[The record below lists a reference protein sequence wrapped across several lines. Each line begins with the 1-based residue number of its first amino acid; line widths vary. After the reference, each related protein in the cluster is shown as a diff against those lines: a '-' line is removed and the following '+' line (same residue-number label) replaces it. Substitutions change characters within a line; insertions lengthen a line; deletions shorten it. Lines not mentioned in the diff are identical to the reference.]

1 MGENDGI
8 GYYVFYNIEQCRKMV
23 NTVPRQKKPTYEWY
37 EPRKCY
43 RKRIKDADGKYIAIY
58 DKDPNVLTEKVAEAQ
73 EMIANASF
81 RRENPLVREYA
92 EKWLTMHSANVRP
105 TTMVDYT
112 SCVKIYIINQIG
124 DMYLSEVRPDDVK
137 MAVVEA
143 SKKSTSIYRK
153 TQMLFKMI
161 FQSAVDSGLIDKNP
175 CENLN
180 PKGGVEAKEK
190 TALTDEQMNILLDT
204 VKGLPVETFVMLGLY
219 AGLRREE
226 SLGLKWENVFLDID
240 APHLSVQTAWH
251 TEHNRPIV
259 TTDLKTK
266 AARRNIPI
274 PAPLLE
280 HLKAK
285 KETAT
290 SEYVIANSDGKP
302 LSETQWQ
309 RLWKYVITRTTKE
322 RTYTRY
328 HEGKAEKHTVKPV
341 LGEKAA
347 HNSNV
352 TYTMDFVPT
361 PHQLRHTYITN
372 LLLAGVDVKTVQYLA
387 GHEHAKITLD
397 IYAHLTYNRPEDLKQ
412 KIDNAFNSVAK

>member
-1 MGENDGI
+1 M
-8 GYYVFYNIEQCRKMV
+8 
-23 NTVPRQKKPTYEWY
+23 PRQKKPKYEY
-37 EPRKCY
+37 IPSRGLY
-43 RKRIKDADGKYIAIY
+43 RKRIKDTDGKYIAITASSPEALEAKLY
-58 DKDPNVLTEKVAEAQ
+58 EAQ
-73 EMIANASF
+73 DLIANSTY
-81 RRENPLVREYA
+81 RRENPLVRDYA
-92 EKWLTMHSANVRP
+92 EKWLTMHSAHVRA
-105 TTMVDYT
+105 TTMVDYR
-112 SCVKIYIINQIG
+112 SCVKIYVIGTIG

-137 MAVVEA
+137 LAIVQA
-143 SKKSTSIYRK
+143 SQKSSSIYRK
-153 TQMLFKMI
+153 TQMLFKLI
-161 FQSAVDSGLIDKNP
+161 FQSAVESGLIDKSP

-190 TALTDEQMNILLDT
+190 KALTDKQMGTLLES
-204 VKGLPVETFVMLGLY
+204 VRGLPVETFVMLGLY

-226 SLGLKWENVFLDID
+226 ALGLKWENVILDTD
-240 APHLSVQTAWH
+240 APHISVQTAWH
-251 TEHNRPIV
+251 TEHNRPVISAS
-259 TTDLKTK
+259 LKTK

-274 PAPLLE
+274 PRVLLD

-285 KETAT
+285 MEIST
-290 SEYVIANSDGKP
+290 SEYVIANSDGNP

-309 RLWKYVITRTTKE
+309 RLWKYVVTRTTKE

-328 HEGKAEKHTVKPV
+328 KDGKKEVHTVTPV

-347 HNSNV
+347 HNSKV

-412 KIDNAFNSVAK
+412 KIDGAFSNVAK